1 MIYKIKIRPRAL
13 KFIEKQDKY
22 QRLRIYK
29 AIYNLPNGDIKKMVG
44 CKNEYR
50 LRIGNYRII
59 YEQIQNEFII
69 LITKAENRGQIYK

>member
-1 MIYKIKIRPRAL
+1 MIYKIRIRPKAL

-29 AIYNLPNGDIKKMVG
+29 AIYNLPNGDVKKMVG

>member
-1 MIYKIKIRPRAL
+1 MIYKIKIRPKAL
-13 KFIEKQDKY
+13 KFIEKQDRYK
-22 QRLRIYK
+22 RLKIYK
-29 AIYNLPNGDIKKMVG
+29 AIYNLPNGDVKKMAG

-50 LRIGNYRII
+50 LRVGNYRII